1 MGGLEPRNLRIEIFP
16 NFPEDF
22 LAPGL
27 RLAAELKFKMAAY
40 DNITR
45 NDKVSNLYSFFYD
58 VVGCESPL

>member
-1 MGGLEPRNLRIEIFP
+1 MSHSAGWRSRTEKSSDRDS
-16 NFPEDF
+16 PEDF

-45 NDKVSNLYSFFYD
+45 NDKVGNLYSFFMM
-58 VVGCESPL
+58 